1 MTTATSKDFFA
12 VMNERT
18 STRAYNA
25 DKQITK
31 EELNELLTAAGKAP
45 SAWNLQ
51 HWKFLVFQ
59 GKDVQERLYPI
70 AYNQQ
75 QIVDA
80 SAVIAVLGDLEAY
93 KNVDEVFGPL
103 VEQGFMT
110 TEAKDRLAMNVA
122 GAYKNEQY
130 ARDAAICNASLAAM
144 QFMLAAKA
152 KGWDTCPIGGYNAQA
167 LIKEFNISSRYL
179 PVMLITV
186 GEATVPGHAS
196 ARMELD
202 KITEWVK

>member
-1 MTTATSKDFFA
+1 MITTANKDFFT

-18 STRAYNA
+18 STRAYNSE
-25 DKQITK
+25 KEITK
-31 EELNELLTAAGKAP
+31 EELDELLLAAGKAP

-51 HWKFLVFQ
+51 HWKFLVFH
-59 GKDVQERLYPI
+59 GKDVQQRLYPI

-80 SAVIAVLGDLEAY
+80 SAVIAVLGDLEAEQ
-93 KNVDEVFGPL
+93 NLEEVFGPL
-103 VEQGFMT
+103 VEQGFMMP
-110 TEAKDRLAMNVA
+110 EAKERLAMNVA
-122 GAYKNEQY
+122 GAYKNTQY
-130 ARDAAICNASLAAM
+130 ARDAAVCNASLAAM

-167 LIKEFNISSRYL
+167 FIEEFKVPSRYL

-186 GEATVPGHAS
+186 GKATVPGHPS
-196 ARMELD
+196 SRMELD
-202 KITEWVK
+202 KIAEWVK

>member
-1 MTTATSKDFFA
+1 MITTANKDFFT

-18 STRAYNA
+18 STRAYNSE
-25 DKQITK
+25 KEITK
-31 EELNELLTAAGKAP
+31 EELDELLLAAGKAP

-51 HWKFLVFQ
+51 HWKFLVFH
-59 GKDVQERLYPI
+59 GKDVQQRLYPI

-80 SAVIAVLGDLEAY
+80 SAVIAVLGDLEAEQ
-93 KNVDEVFGPL
+93 NLEEVFGPL
-103 VEQGFMT
+103 VEQGFMMP
-110 TEAKDRLAMNVA
+110 EAKERLAMNVA
-122 GAYKNEQY
+122 GAYKNTQY
-130 ARDAAICNASLAAM
+130 ARDAAVCNASLAAM

-167 LIKEFNISSRYL
+167 FIEEFKVPSRYL

-186 GEATVPGHAS
+186 GKATVPGHPS
-196 ARMELD
+196 SRMELD